1 MGVDK
6 TVVEDVQWDS
16 QAQHLVI
23 HVRPVK
29 AARGRCGTCNRRCP
43 QYDVG
48 RGRRRWRSL
57 DFGTGMV
64 FLEADAPR
72 VTCRGHGVVVASVP
86 WARRD
91 AGHTYAFDQT
101 VAYLVTHT
109 SKSAVCDLLRVA
121 WRTVGSIVT
130 RVVADLD
137 TVTDRLDGLR
147 RIGIDEISYKR
158 GHRYLVVVVDHDTRK
173 LVWAAPGRDK
183 ATVAAFFTALGPER
197 CKLITHVSADG
208 AAFIADVVGDYC
220 PKAVRC
226 ADPFHVVSWAT
237 DALDVVRRRIWNEAR
252 TAARKEPKL
261 GRGRPAKDAP
271 PRPATEQ
278 ARELK
283 GARYSLW
290 KNPEDLSEKQQLKL
304 DWIAKISPKLHRAY
318 LLKEGL
324 RLIFQMTHAE
334 AKIALQKW
342 LIWAR
347 RCQIPAFIDLA
358 AKITRHR
365 DSILA
370 AIEHDLSNALIEST
384 NTKLRLLTR
393 MAFGYK
399 KPEAL
404 IALAMLSLGGPKPA
418 LPGRK

>member
-1 MGVDK
+1 M
-6 TVVEDVQWDS
+6 
-16 QAQHLVI
+16 
-23 HVRPVK
+23 
-29 AARGRCGTCNRRCP
+29 
-43 QYDVG
+43 
-48 RGRRRWRSL
+48 

-72 VTCRGHGVVVASVP
+72 VTCRDHGVVVAAVP
-86 WARRD
+86 WARSG

-101 VAYLVTHT
+101 AAYLVTHT
-109 SKSAVCDLLRVA
+109 SKSTVCELLRVA
-121 WRTVGSIVT
+121 WRTVGSIIT

-137 TVTDRLDGLR
+137 AATDRLDGLS
-147 RIGIDEISYKR
+147 RIGIDEVSYKR
-158 GHRYLVVVVDHDTRK
+158 GHRYLVVVVDHDTRR

-183 ATVAAFFTALGPER
+183 ATVAAFFTTLGPDR
-197 CKLITHVSADG
+197 CQRITHVSADG
-208 AAFIADVVGDYC
+208 AAFIADVVGDFC

-237 DALDVVRRRIWNEAR
+237 DALDVVRRQIWNEAR
-252 TAARKEPKL
+252 NAARKEPKL
-261 GRGRPAKDAP
+261 GRGRPSKDAP

-290 KNPEDLSEKQQLKL
+290 KNPENLTERQTLKL
-304 DWIAKISPKLHRAY
+304 DWIAKTSPMLHRAY

-324 RLIFQMTHAE
+324 RLIFQMPLQDART
-334 AKIALQKW
+334 ALHKW
-342 LIWAR
+342 LTWAR
-347 RCQIPAFIDLA
+347 RCQIRAFIDLA

-365 DSILA
+365 ASILA

-418 LPGRK
+418 LPGRE